1 MPESPEH
8 DDFGDPIPCPRCDHM
23 DCGDMCHN
31 PDKADVSE
39 DRGMTEQQQAFW
51 NQLVAKN
58 EPAKRTLLRKSRFQR
73 AKSTYGSSTL
83 FLIDYEDLAGPNVGV
98 ESAQQAISDLF
109 KVVPYQSNAHSVD
122 HVVIACSKQFS
133 DEKTAALEDKPWPV
147 TPITRVTDAVQEE
160 LLNELGILDGFE
172 VENDLEIPVNKLIRR
187 NAASYD
193 RIVIC
198 SGNDAFEMAAIV
210 YQSIGMEVAVV
221 SRIEAL
227 SYKLA
232 AAATEVLLIPSMDDR
247 EEILRSNRQLGFGPK

>member
-1 MPESPEH
+1 
-8 DDFGDPIPCPRCDHM
+8 M
-23 DCGDMCHN
+23 DCGDMCFN
-31 PDKADVSE
+31 SEAADVSD
-39 DRGMTEQQQAFW
+39 DREITEHLHQALRVR
-51 NQLVAKN
+51 NGR
-58 EPAKRTLLRKSRFQR
+58 AKRTLQRKSRFQR
-73 AKSTYGSSTL
+73 DKPISGSSTL

-109 KVVPYQSNAHSVD
+109 KVVPYQSNAQSVD
-122 HVVIACSKQFS
+122 HVVMAYSKQFAE
-133 DEKTAALEDKPWPV
+133 EKTAALEGKRWPV
-147 TPITRVTDAVQEE
+147 TPITRVTDVVQEE

-172 VENDLEIPVNKLIRR
+172 VENDLEISVNKLLRR

-221 SRIEAL
+221 SRLEAL

-247 EEILRSNRQLGFGPK
+247 KEILRLNRQLGFGPK